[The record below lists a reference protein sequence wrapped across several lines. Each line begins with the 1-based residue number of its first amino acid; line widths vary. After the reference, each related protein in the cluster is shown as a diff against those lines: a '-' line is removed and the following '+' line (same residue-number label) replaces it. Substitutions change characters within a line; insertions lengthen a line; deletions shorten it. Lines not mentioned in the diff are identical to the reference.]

1 MSQSDTGYML
11 RRTIK
16 EASQTIAAALREKP
30 RLVVVPIIVNGP
42 ITDEQMARIADA
54 IKYAFEEVL

>member
-1 MSQSDTGYML
+1 MSDDYTLS
-11 RRTIK
+11 RTIR
-16 EASQTIAAALREKP
+16 EVGATIAAALREKP